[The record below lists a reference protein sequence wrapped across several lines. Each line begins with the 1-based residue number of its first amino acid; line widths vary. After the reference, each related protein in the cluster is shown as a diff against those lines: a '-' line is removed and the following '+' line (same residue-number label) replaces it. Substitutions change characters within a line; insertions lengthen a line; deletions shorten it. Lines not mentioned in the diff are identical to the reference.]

1 MDAKQLFKQAKGKA
15 DQLPSIV
22 KTPVLIQAVMLAE
35 IAQWIDSQHF
45 DFDAMAPNAEL
56 ALSIFKTS
64 RDAIDM
70 IRDYMRY
77 EIL

>member
-15 DQLPSIV
+15 DQLPNIV
-22 KTPVLIQAVMLAE
+22 KTPTLISAVMLAE
-35 IAQWIDSQHF
+35 VEQWIDNQHF
-45 DFDAMAPNAEL
+45 DFDALAPNAEL

-70 IRDYMRY
+70 IRDYIRD

>member
-15 DQLPSIV
+15 DQLPNIV
-22 KTPVLIQAVMLAE
+22 KTPKLIQAVMLAE
-35 IAQWIDSQHF
+35 VSQWLYSQHF
-45 DFDAMAPNAEL
+45 DFDALAPNAEL

-64 RDAIDM
+64 HDAIDM
-70 IRDYMRY
+70 INDYMRD